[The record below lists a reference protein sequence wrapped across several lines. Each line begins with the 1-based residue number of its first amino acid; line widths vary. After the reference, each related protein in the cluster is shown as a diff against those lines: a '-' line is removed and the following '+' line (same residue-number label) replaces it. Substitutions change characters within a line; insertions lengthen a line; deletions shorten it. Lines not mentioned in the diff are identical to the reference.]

1 MRSSV
6 IGSRPMLTISSR
18 AGSRPVVSTSI
29 ATIGTSASGVS
40 PATAPA
46 A

>member
-1 MRSSV
+1 MQAAS
-6 IGSRPMLTISSR
+6 IGTRPMLTISSR
-18 AGSRPVVSTSI
+18 AGSSPVVSTSI
-29 ATIGTSASGVS
+29 ATIGTSFSGVS